1 MATEQSTQLFSTQ
14 TSVFA
19 AAQTEAQ
26 LQDETVAPAFAAT
39 YTPDMTGK
47 KTLTVAFPLTA
58 NTTIA
63 APTGARR
70 GQRLTFIFA
79 ATGVFTVTWNAAFKA
94 AANGA
99 AANGQAGSTTFF
111 YNGTNWV
118 QDAGA
123 LTYK

>member
-1 MATEQSTQLFSTQ
+1 MATEQSSQLLST
-14 TSVFA
+14 A
-19 AAQTEAQ
+19 AAALAQSGVESQ
-26 LQDETVAPAFAAT
+26 LQDETVAPAFAAN

-47 KTLTVAFPLTA
+47 KSLTVAFPLTA

-63 APTGARR
+63 APLGARR
-70 GQRLTFIFA
+70 GQRLTFVFA
-79 ATGVFTVTWNAAFKA
+79 ATGVFTVTWNAVFKA

-99 AANGQAGSTTFF
+99 AANGQFGSTTFV